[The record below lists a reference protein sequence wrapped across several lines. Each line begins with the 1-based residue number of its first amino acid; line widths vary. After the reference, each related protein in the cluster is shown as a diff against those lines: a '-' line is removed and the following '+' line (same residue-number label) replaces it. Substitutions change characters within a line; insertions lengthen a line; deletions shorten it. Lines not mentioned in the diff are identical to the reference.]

1 MVDMDAIK
9 YMTGATGDY
18 LESTGLA
25 AQWDIGLMVQPGN
38 RYDLRVDRY
47 GHWCGDNGAF
57 TTNVGG
63 FSPSRFRALYRRP
76 ELRAQAAR
84 CRFVAAPDV
93 LHVFPDGSVRGDA
106 RATLNQFT
114 FWAIEIAN
122 LGYPVALV
130 AQDGLEEMLDD
141 VPWDLVDVL
150 FIGGSTEWKL
160 GQRGDVRACIA
171 RAKLEGKKVHMGRV
185 NSYKRL
191 TLADSWDVDT
201 ADGTFLAFGP
211 TKNVPRLV
219 SWLQKVREDRHA
231 RNILRNRKQ
240 EQMRRAS

>member
-1 MVDMDAIK
+1 MVDMDGIK

-18 LESTGLA
+18 LESTGVA
-25 AQWDIGLMVQPGN
+25 EQWDIGLMVQPGN

-57 TTNVGG
+57 TTTIGG

-76 ELRAQAAR
+76 ELRAQADR

-93 LHVFPDGSVRGDA
+93 LTVLADGTCIGDA

-130 AQDGLEEMLDD
+130 AQDGLEAMLDD

-171 RAKLEGKKVHMGRV
+171 RAKREGKRVHMGRV

-191 TLADSWDVDT
+191 ALADSWDVDT
-201 ADGTFLAFGP
+201 ADGTFLKFGGA
-211 TKNVPRLV
+211 KNVPRLV
-219 SWLQKVREDRHA
+219 SWLKKVQSDRVGRAWREE
-231 RNILRNRKQ
+231 RKQ
-240 EQMRRAS
+240 RRAS